1 MLGAGPGVAA
11 VQQGQLVGF
20 MCGLSIP
27 LWRSKPTMF
36 SPEWANGA
44 LLPDSRSIYE
54 QMYAYLAPQWLTCGA
69 STHLVSIMAHDDL
82 GIDAWQWLGFAYVAV
97 DGVRSLSPISHR
109 SPEIQIHRACQEDI
123 DGIMPLT
130 RALEQHLAAR
140 PTYLVG
146 VAPEERSELETW
158 LADTR
163 NALWLARRDRQVLS
177 FLRIGPS
184 SGDACAI
191 IQDEATASITSAF
204 TVPAAR
210 GIGVATALLNHALG
224 WARGEGYARSAVDF
238 EPMNTLAAHFW
249 MQHFSPVCY
258 ALARDIDAGFASV

>member
-1 MLGAGPGVAA
+1 
-11 VQQGQLVGF
+11 
-20 MCGLSIP
+20 
-27 LWRSKPTMF
+27 MF

-54 QMYAYLAPQWLTCGA
+54 QMYACLAPQWLARGA
-69 STHLVSIMAHDDL
+69 STHLVSVMAHDRA

-97 DGVRSLSPISHR
+97 DGVRSLGPISQR
-109 SPEIQIHRACQEDI
+109 APEVQIFRARREHVDEV
-123 DGIMPLT
+123 MPLT
-130 RALEQHLAAR
+130 RALEQHLAAT

-146 VAPEERSELETW
+146 VAPEDRSELGAW
-158 LADTR
+158 LADLN
-163 NALWLARRDRQVLS
+163 NAVWLARRDRQVLS

-191 IQDEATASITSAF
+191 IQDEATASITGAF

-224 WARGEGYARSAVDF
+224 WARGEGYARCAVDF
-238 EPMNTLAAHFW
+238 EPMNTLAARFW
-249 MQHFSPVCY
+249 MRHFDPVCY
-258 ALARDIDAGFASV
+258 ALTRDIDAGFASF